1 MGVKEISFSVVAV
14 EVAVYNQLARS
25 VESNERAGYL
35 KIKNCGSFE
44 LLQGIPNCKVLELID
59 AVMSAKNLKTA
70 AGQWNIYIRPIQ
82 RSSSVIHLKS
92 GASSFSLTVLKDDVR
107 EEDSASPDV
116 ELFVSNGNNSESD

>member
-1 MGVKEISFSVVAV
+1 MGVKEISFSVEAV

-25 VESNERAGYL
+25 IESDERAGYP

-44 LLQGIPNCKVLELID
+44 LLQGIPNCKVLEHID

-70 AGQWNIYIRPIQ
+70 AGQGKIYIRPIQ
-82 RSSSVIHLKS
+82 RSLSVIPLKS
-92 GASSFSLTVLKDDVR
+92 EASSFSLTMLKDDVR

-116 ELFVSNGNNSESD
+116 EPFVSNGNNSESD